1 MRASNSVENTLSCRV
16 TNPYFDTLQGMLI
29 LPGSAVRVTNI
40 DDTFYGFQ
48 GLVQRVSDGKA
59 AVLFEGGNWDKLI
72 TFRLSEI
79 ELVDATAG
87 RKKK

>member
-1 MRASNSVENTLSCRV
+1 M
-16 TNPYFDTLQGMLI
+16 I
-29 LPGSAVRVTNI
+29 LPGSAVRVVNTE
-40 DDTFYGFQ
+40 DTYYGFQ

-59 AVLFEGGNWDKLI
+59 AVLFEGGNWDKLV

-79 ELVDATAG
+79 EPVDATAG

>member
-1 MRASNSVENTLSCRV
+1 M
-16 TNPYFDTLQGMLI
+16 I
-29 LPGSAVRVTNI
+29 LPGSAVRVVNVN
-40 DDTFYGFQ
+40 DTYYGFQ
-48 GLVQRVSDGKA
+48 GLVQRISDGKA

-72 TFRLSEI
+72 TFQLSEI